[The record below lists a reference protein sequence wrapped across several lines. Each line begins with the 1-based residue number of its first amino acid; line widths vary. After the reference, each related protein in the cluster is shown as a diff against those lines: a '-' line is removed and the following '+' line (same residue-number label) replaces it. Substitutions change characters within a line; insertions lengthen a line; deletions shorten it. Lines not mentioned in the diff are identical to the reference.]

1 MYLLDS
7 NVLSELR
14 PAKLAQSAAVRA
26 WAAQYGSQQFYLSAI
41 TVLEQELG
49 ILRLERRV
57 PPQGQ
62 GLRAWAR
69 ITREAF
75 AGRILPVTTEVAVC
89 CAALHVPDPM
99 PERDAMIAATAL
111 AHDLALV
118 TRNVRDFGHIAGL
131 KIINPWDYQKS

>member
-14 PAKLAQSAAVRA
+14 PGKPAQSAAVRA
-26 WAAQYGSQQFYLSAI
+26 WAGRHGNDLFYLSAI
-41 TVLEQELG
+41 TVLEQEVG

-69 ITREAF
+69 STRHAF
-75 AGRILPVTTEVAVC
+75 ASRILPVTTEIAIH

-111 AHDLALV
+111 VHGLVLV
-118 TRNVRDFGHIAGL
+118 TRNVQDFEHLAAL
-131 KIINPWDYQKS
+131 KIVNPWETP

>member
-14 PAKLAQSAAVRA
+14 PAKPAQSAAVRA
-26 WAAQYGSQQFYLSAI
+26 WAARYDDDLFYLSTI

-49 ILRLERRV
+49 ILRLERRQ

-69 ITREAF
+69 ATREAF
-75 AGRILPVTTEVAVC
+75 SARILPVTTEIAVR

-111 AHDLALV
+111 MHGLVLV
-118 TRNVRDFGHIAGL
+118 TRNVQDFGHIAEL
-131 KIINPWDYQKS
+131 RIVNPWETA